1 MKTNLRTYSQAITCR
16 RSRRGPLARP
26 NHSVGRGIVSRTLV
40 VVAVAVA
47 TGSSISANA
56 AAPDATRSDF
66 TTIDLK
72 TCKTVR
78 QGAEGSVWQCVGLR
92 GYPVYVAEG
101 DDRFFV
107 SVGASP
113 EKRRAAKQTLKPF
126 NTLFQAA
133 SPRTTIEWRVPRT
146 SRKVQPYATIIRY
159 YISNETGK
167 SQVLVVS
174 KVTPTETCQVALI
187 DAQANA
193 DAIERARLI
202 ADTTAKT
209 FDCKNPPTVEGA
221 PGKPAL

>member
-1 MKTNLRTYSQAITCR
+1 MKTSVQANMPAMACR
-16 RSRRGPLARP
+16 RSSRAPLARP
-26 NHSVGRGIVSRTLV
+26 NHSPGRGIVSRTLV
-40 VVAVAVA
+40 VAAITAAV
-47 TGSSISANA
+47 SAPAQA

-72 TCKTVR
+72 ACKTVK
-78 QGAEGSVWQCVGLR
+78 QGAEGSVWQCAGLR

-107 SVGASP
+107 SVGPSP

-126 NTLFQAA
+126 NTLFQSGSA
-133 SPRTTIEWRVPRT
+133 RTTIEWRIPRT
-146 SRKVQPYATIIRY
+146 SRNAQPYATIIRY
-159 YISNETGK
+159 HTSNETGK

-174 KVTPTETCQVALI
+174 KVTSTETCQVALI

-209 FDCKNPPTVEGA
+209 FDCKNAPTVEGA